1 MDIIQKILEQ
11 ISFHRAEILRLESA
25 LQVISEVGGGKVAGK
40 AKEAPM
46 ITIRRT
52 VPAVAADD
60 PPPVQKK
67 KRASPTPSQKSRSRS
82 LADNRQLRGLLLT
95 ALKTHGPALSRD
107 VAVTIGFK
115 PGEDIQPVYQRLYE
129 LKRDRLVEKGDEG
142 HYSITA
148 AGLEAIELVQEDDG
162 AAAGA
167 SEQAA

>member
-1 MDIIQKILEQ
+1 MDIIQKIQEQ

-25 LQVISEVGGGKVAGK
+25 LEVISEIGGGKSAGK
-40 AKEAPM
+40 PKETPM

-52 VPAVAADD
+52 VPAIAAD